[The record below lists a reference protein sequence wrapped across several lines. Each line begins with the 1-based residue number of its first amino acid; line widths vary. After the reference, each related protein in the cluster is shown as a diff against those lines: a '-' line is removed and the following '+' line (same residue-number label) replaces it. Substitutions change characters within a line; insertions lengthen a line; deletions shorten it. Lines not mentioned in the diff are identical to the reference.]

1 MKLRTGDSVI
11 VISGND
17 KGKVGK
23 VTAVKGDRLIV
34 QGVNKRKKHQK
45 PQSDKKGGSI
55 IEFEAPIHVSNVQ
68 LSVDGKP
75 VKVKVRLNADGK
87 KELYYLGKSN
97 QETTLRVV
105 K

>member
-1 MKLRTGDSVI
+1 MKLRKGDSVI

-23 VTAVKGDRLIV
+23 ITAVQGDRLVV

-45 PQSDKKGGSI
+45 AQDKKGGSI

-75 VKVKVRLNADGK
+75 VKVKTRLNADGK